1 MTADDFHGTSAPAVI
16 DRRYSKVLRDSAP
29 QPARLPLQL
38 NSCAETV
45 PSPIPRAG
53 RRSKGLRGC
62 KRRVWTD
69 GRHEQ
74 LPGDNRARSIGWQEI
89 RRWRSRECCEDR
101 KSTRLNSSHV
111 EISYAVFC
119 LKKKKKKNKTY

>member
-16 DRRYSKVLRDSAP
+16 DRRYSKGLRDSAP

-38 NSCAETV
+38 NSCAEIV

-62 KRRVWTD
+62 KRRVWPD
-69 GRHEQ
+69 GRHGQ
-74 LPGDNRARSIGWQEI
+74 LPGDIEHDPLAG
-89 RRWRSRECCEDR
+89 R
-101 KSTRLNSSHV
+101 KSVDGGRAN
-111 EISYAVFC
+111 AVILF
-119 LKKKKKKNKTY
+119 